1 MSKKNNKAQRNFVL
15 RIPNDHEGQMFY
27 KQLRSYLNTNSYA
40 LDRKASGNR
49 TRNEYRNSFNTT
61 MDEADSIRVYIQAK
75 TPNGNKQLGVHT
87 NGMDVLDTQPH
98 PQPQPRKKFLGII

>member
-15 RIPNDHEGQMFY
+15 RIPNDQEGQMFY

-61 MDEADSIRVYIQAK
+61 MGEADSIRVYIQAK
-75 TPNGNKQLGVHT
+75 TPDGNKQLGIHT
-87 NGMDVLDTQPH
+87 NGMNMPDTQT
-98 PQPQPRKKFLGII
+98 QPKPRKKFLGLI

>member
-15 RIPNDHEGQMFY
+15 RIPNDQEGQMFY

-40 LDRKASGNR
+40 LDRKASGMR

-61 MDEADSIRVYIQAK
+61 MNEADSIRVYIQAK
-75 TPNGNKQLGVHT
+75 TPEGNKQLGVHS
-87 NGMDVLDTQPH
+87 NSMPVPDTQT
-98 PQPQPRKKFLGII
+98 QSQPRKKFLGLI